1 MSDYLDRYPDVHV
14 ELVLNDRVVDLADG
28 GFDAAIRVG
37 DLPDSNLIARPLAPS
52 PRIVCAAPAYL
63 SKHGSP
69 ATPKDL
75 EKHHCLAFAVASGP
89 ERDWHFTLADGSRQT
104 VHVPGRLDASGGL
117 ALREAALAGL
127 GIILQPQLMLEDDIA
142 TGRLVR
148 LFADLP
154 APTFPVHIVYLPERK
169 LTTKLASFVDFVLA
183 RFGPRSQ

>member
-1 MSDYLDRYPDVHV
+1 
-14 ELVLNDRVVDLADG
+14 
-28 GFDAAIRVG
+28 
-37 DLPDSNLIARPLAPS
+37 
-52 PRIVCAAPAYL
+52 
-63 SKHGSP
+63 
-69 ATPKDL
+69 
-75 EKHHCLAFAVASGP
+75 
-89 ERDWHFTLADGSRQT
+89 
-104 VHVPGRLDASGGL
+104 L